1 MPPIDPTGA
10 DAIDALIERGEL
22 ETAERI
28 CRERIAAGAQEARL
42 YSQLAGLCGRSGR
55 WQELRQWVARALA
68 LDPDDAKA
76 HSHLGVAQ
84 RQAGDLEAAGA
95 SFRRALAIRADD
107 ARARNNLGTVLQEQG
122 ALADALACYSQAI
135 ADRPGFAEAHTNRG
149 MLRLLLG
156 QYPQGWPDYEWRHR
170 VPRAGGGLLAHPAG
184 RRWDGSTALAAGEPL
199 LLVAEQGLG
208 DTLQFARYVLPL
220 RERGLAVRLCAQPPL
235 HGLLRSSGLEPAPLS
250 PAQAEA
256 WTGPWLPLLSL
267 PGVLGVSAEN
277 PIVNAPYLGVE
288 PERIARWR
296 ALLASSP
303 GPRIALAWQGNPAAE
318 QTTLRGRSLPL
329 EAFAAFAR
337 SSGAR
342 FVSLQKGFGAEQ
354 LAVCSFRDRFVA
366 AQERIEQSW
375 DFLDTAAILLC
386 CDLVLSSD
394 TALAHLAGGLGC
406 PTWLLL
412 PHQPEWR
419 WGLRGD
425 SSFWYP
431 CLRLWRQVAPGD
443 WDGLLGRVSEEFLA
457 LRQLQSLLAGG
468 EAVPD
473 APDAPREPAEPEPE
487 PRSAVAAR
495 LGAEGRWGELEAF
508 ARQRLLEDP
517 QDPEAHNHLGIARQ
531 QLDDAADAVLHLQRA
546 LALRPDHAPY
556 LLNLGNARQR
566 LGDLPAAIACYRRAL
581 QQRPDAP
588 ELQRLLGQAL
598 LRADEPESALPHLEQ
613 ALRLHPQEVEISNS
627 LGQARFALGDAQ
639 GAVADFRRALAL
651 RPEDPAIL
659 CNLGTALQQLGDH
672 AAAEPCFALA
682 LQHQPGFAEAH
693 NNLGV
698 GLQLQGRLQESIE
711 QFGRALRL
719 RPDYADAYSNLGNTL
734 MEAGAHAAALDS
746 FRSAL
751 ALRSD
756 HGDAHHN
763 LGMALLLLGDYRRGW
778 AEYEWRGRCS
788 VPVVPHAIPPTRVWD
803 GSPLAP
809 GETLL
814 LVCEQGLGDTLQF
827 MRYALCLR
835 QRSIPVRLCAQTN
848 LHGILR
854 SSAIDPDPLSP
865 EQAASYSH
873 GPWIPLLS
881 LPGLLG
887 VSPDNPLHTAPYIHV
902 PPERVA
908 LWRSRLAHAPRPLLA
923 LHWQGNP
930 AHETSAGRGRS
941 LPLESFA
948 VLAQRTPA
956 SFLSLQKGHG
966 AEQLHSCSFRH
977 RFLPAQELIEPT
989 WDFLDIAA
997 ILLCCDLVLTSDSAL
1012 AHLAGGLGCPTWL
1025 LLKHQPEWRWGLHGE
1040 SSPWYPSLRLCR
1052 QTTPGDWNQLLD
1064 SLCDDLLALGQ
1075 LQGLLG
1081 GDPEPAEDPAGLAF
1095 ALGNARQEQ
1104 GDPAGAIEAWR
1115 HALALRPDFPE
1126 ALNNLGL
1133 TLHEQGERDAAI
1145 AAFREALERRPA
1157 FAEARFNLGNALLE
1171 ATPPAGDDG
1180 LEEAIACYRQALA
1193 LRPDLAPAQL
1203 NLGSALQERGELAA
1217 ARSCF
1222 EAAIRLQPD
1231 DADAHG
1237 NLALL
1242 DLLTGDYGRGWAG
1255 SEWRFRGGRDLGLL
1269 VAQPAGERW
1278 PGGPLQAGSGLLLVA
1293 EQGLGDTIQFMRYVP
1308 LLRERGLRVHFCAP
1322 IALHGLIRATGIDPE
1337 PLTPEQG
1344 QAMADVP
1351 WLPLLSLPGVL
1362 GVSPRQLL
1370 VPAPY
1375 LTIPEALVQP
1385 WRERLGAEGRPVLAL
1400 HWQGNP
1406 EHERRHARGRSL
1418 PLESFAVLA
1427 ERSEARFVSLQKGFG
1442 AEQLAVCSF
1451 RDRFVAAQSAIDDC
1465 WDFLEIA
1472 AILLAC
1478 DRLISADSAVV
1489 HLAGALGH
1497 PTSLLLKTIPDW
1509 RWGLEGE
1516 TSFWYPP
1523 SLRLL
1528 RQRRRGDWAER
1539 LERLAAELESGG

>member
-1 MPPIDPTGA
+1 M
-10 DAIDALIERGEL
+10 
-22 ETAERI
+22 
-28 CRERIAAGAQEARL
+28 
-42 YSQLAGLCGRSGR
+42 
-55 WQELRQWVARALA
+55 
-68 LDPDDAKA
+68 
-76 HSHLGVAQ
+76 
-84 RQAGDLEAAGA
+84 
-95 SFRRALAIRADD
+95 
-107 ARARNNLGTVLQEQG
+107 
-122 ALADALACYSQAI
+122 
-135 ADRPGFAEAHTNRG
+135 
-149 MLRLLLG
+149 LLLLQG
-156 QYPQGWPDYEWRHR
+156 QYQQGWQDYEWRHH
-170 VPRAGGGLLAHPAG
+170 VPRAGGGLLAHPPG

-220 RERGLAVRLCAQPPL
+220 REWGLSVRLCAQPPL

-267 PGVLGVSAEN
+267 PGVLGVSAED
-277 PIVNAPYLGVE
+277 PIVNAPYLAVE

-337 SSGAR
+337 RSEAC
-342 FVSLQKGFGAEQ
+342 FVALQKGFGAEQ

-366 AQERIEQSW
+366 AQERIEQTW
-375 DFLDTAAILLC
+375 DFLDTAAILHC
-386 CDLVLSSD
+386 CDLVLTSD

-419 WGLRGD
+419 WGLQGD
-425 SSFWYP
+425 SSPWYP
-431 CLRLWRQVAPGD
+431 CLRLWRQGAPGD
-443 WDGLLGRVSEEFLA
+443 WGGPLGRVSEEFQA

-468 EAVPD
+468 DAALEAPQV
-473 APDAPREPAEPEPE
+473 PAEPEPGPEPE
-487 PRSAVAAR
+487 PRSAFAAR
-495 LGAEGRWGELEAF
+495 LGAEGRWGELESF

-517 QDPEAHNHLGIARQ
+517 QDPEAHSHLGIARQ
-531 QLDDAADAVLHLQRA
+531 QLDDAAEAVVHLQRA

-566 LGDLPAAIACYRRAL
+566 LGDLPAAIACYRHAL

-613 ALRLHPQEVEISNS
+613 ALRLQPQEAEISNS

-639 GAVADFRRALAL
+639 GALADFRRALAL
-651 RPEDPAIL
+651 RPEDPGIL

-672 AAAEPCFALA
+672 AAADPCFALA
-682 LQHQPGFAEAH
+682 LQRQPDFAEAH

-711 QFGRALRL
+711 QFGRALTL
-719 RPDYADAYSNLGNTL
+719 QPNYADAYSNLGNTL

-751 ALRSD
+751 AVRSD

-827 MRYALCLR
+827 MRYALPLR

-854 SSAIDPDPLSP
+854 SSGIDPDPLSP

-887 VSPDNPLHTAPYIHV
+887 VSPDNPLHTSPYIHV
-902 PPERVA
+902 PPERIA

-930 AHETSAGRGRS
+930 AHESSAGRGRS

-966 AEQLHSCSFRH
+966 AEQLPSCSFRH
-977 RFLPAQELIEPT
+977 RFLPAQDLIDPT

-1052 QTTPGDWNQLLD
+1052 QTTPGHWNQLLA
-1064 SLCDDLLALGQ
+1064 SLSDDLLTLCQ
-1075 LQGLLG
+1075 LQGLTDG
-1081 GDPEPAEDPAGLAF
+1081 RQEEPAPILAPVSLGELVDKITILDIKNEHLQGPALV
-1095 ALGNARQEQ
+1095 NVQ
-1104 GDPAGAIEAWR
+1104 
-1115 HALALRPDFPE
+1115 
-1126 ALNNLGL
+1126 
-1133 TLHEQGERDAAI
+1133 
-1145 AAFREALERRPA
+1145 RE
-1157 FAEARFNLGNALLE
+1157 
-1171 ATPPAGDDG
+1171 
-1180 LEEAIACYRQALA
+1180 RQALRRTLDALPLAVEPALVEELHATNASLWSVEDA
-1193 LRPDLAPAQL
+1193 LR
-1203 NLGSALQERGELAA
+1203 
-1217 ARSCF
+1217 
-1222 EAAIRLQPD
+1222 
-1231 DADAHG
+1231 
-1237 NLALL
+1237 
-1242 DLLTGDYGRGWAG
+1242 
-1255 SEWRFRGGRDLGLL
+1255 
-1269 VAQPAGERW
+1269 
-1278 PGGPLQAGSGLLLVA
+1278 
-1293 EQGLGDTIQFMRYVP
+1293 
-1308 LLRERGLRVHFCAP
+1308 
-1322 IALHGLIRATGIDPE
+1322 
-1337 PLTPEQG
+1337 
-1344 QAMADVP
+1344 
-1351 WLPLLSLPGVL
+1351 
-1362 GVSPRQLL
+1362 
-1370 VPAPY
+1370 
-1375 LTIPEALVQP
+1375 
-1385 WRERLGAEGRPVLAL
+1385 
-1400 HWQGNP
+1400 
-1406 EHERRHARGRSL
+1406 EHERRQDFGEAFVELARSVYRL
-1418 PLESFAVLA
+1418 N
-1427 ERSEARFVSLQKGFG
+1427 
-1442 AEQLAVCSF
+1442 
-1451 RDRFVAAQSAIDDC
+1451 DRRAALKKRIN
-1465 WDFLEIA
+1465 
-1472 AILLAC
+1472 LLAGSA
-1478 DRLISADSAVV
+1478 LIEEKS
-1489 HLAGALGH
+1489 
-1497 PTSLLLKTIPDW
+1497 
-1509 RWGLEGE
+1509 
-1516 TSFWYPP
+1516 Y
-1523 SLRLL
+1523 
-1528 RQRRRGDWAER
+1528 
-1539 LERLAAELESGG
+1539 AAY